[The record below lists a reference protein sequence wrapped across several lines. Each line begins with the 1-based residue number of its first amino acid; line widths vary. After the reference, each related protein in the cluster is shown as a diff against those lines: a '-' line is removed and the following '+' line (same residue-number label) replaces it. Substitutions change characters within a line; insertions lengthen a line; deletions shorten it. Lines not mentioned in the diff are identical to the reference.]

1 MTTKSGW
8 RWNSFWADREH
19 LGTRYTQYNT
29 VSTTT
34 TNSVAIFLAVRLTFL
49 PQKEKKSLDLPFFP
63 RAFFELNER

>member
-8 RWNSFWADREH
+8 RWNSSWADREH

-29 VSTTT
+29 VGTTT

-49 PQKEKKSLDLPFFP
+49 SQKRKKFGPSFFP
-63 RAFFELNER
+63 GAFFELNER